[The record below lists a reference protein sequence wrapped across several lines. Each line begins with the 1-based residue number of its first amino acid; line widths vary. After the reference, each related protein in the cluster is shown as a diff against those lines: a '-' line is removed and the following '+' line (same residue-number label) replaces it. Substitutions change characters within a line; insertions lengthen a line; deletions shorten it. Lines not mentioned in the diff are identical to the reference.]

1 MLNNLYNKIKDKAGV
16 ALAAALAILYLLF
29 RYEQNKAN
37 KEGVALENSQ
47 TAAKDAV
54 LQEKESE
61 DVKQIAQIKQD
72 AATQDAAKPTTPD
85 AMAAEL
91 NKDLQ

>member
-1 MLNNLYNKIKDKAGV
+1 MLNKIWSQIKDKAGV

-54 LQEKESE
+54 LVEKESE

-72 AATQDAAKPTTPD
+72 ASVADAAKPASTD
-85 AMAAEL
+85 EMAADL